1 MDSASWLAY
10 FRENQHRSTP
20 PLPSRV
26 DDLPDWTRAPI
37 VASLQRFQIG
47 ETGEG
52 TIARQIAEDRDPAID
67 DAIVECVR
75 LWIREEG
82 RHARELHDMLVALD
96 AKPLSRDVSQWLFK
110 TARRAL
116 GVRTKLSTI
125 FVAEVVGLVF
135 YGLVKDRVPSVA
147 VAGLARALHD
157 DESAH
162 LDFLIALMK
171 RMIDGR
177 SGAVRVALGAQLFV
191 TTGAV
196 LAGALVTLALDQRA
210 TLAVLQSNGLSFAV
224 ACIGEIARRARD
236 PRPPPAPRSELTSV
250 ATFAA

>member
-1 MDSASWLAY
+1 MDSAAWLAY
-10 FRENQHRSTP
+10 FRDNRHRPTP
-20 PLPSRV
+20 PLPARV
-26 DDLPDWTRAPI
+26 DDLPDWMRAPI
-37 VASLQRFQIG
+37 IASLQRFQIG

-52 TIARQIAEDRDPAID
+52 TIARQIAESDDAAID
-67 DAIVECVR
+67 DTIVECVR

-82 RHARELHDMLVALD
+82 RHARELNDMLAALD

-135 YGLVKDRVPSVA
+135 YELVKDRVPSVA
-147 VAGLARALHD
+147 VSGLARALHE

-171 RMIDGR
+171 RMIDVR
-177 SGAVRVALGAQLFV
+177 SGVARVAIGGQLV
-191 TTGAV
+191 LTTASV
-196 LAGALVTLALDQRA
+196 LAGAIVTLALDQRA
-210 TLAVLQSNGLSFAV
+210 SLSVLQSNGLSFAV
-224 ACIGEIARRARD
+224 ACIGEIARRIRR
-236 PRPPPAPRSELTSV
+236 PGRPPAVRSDV
-250 ATFAA
+250 AAIAA